1 MHPTTEVKK
10 KKKGKDNSVHQN
22 ISAKDICF
30 INC

>member
-1 MHPTTEVKK
+1 MHPTTEVK